1 MGVGQGFGFGFYAF
15 AFWYGGYLIDQD
27 AITFD
32 EMMNALFVLGFA
44 AGGMGQAGTFAGDQ
58 AKAKVASS
66 RIFRVID
73 RKPDIDTKPWTGSF
87 EEERKEYESTIADLG
102 PTVELSDVTFT
113 YPMRDVEIF
122 NKLSLTVEKG
132 QTVAL
137 VGTSGSGKSTVIQL
151 LERFYDPGQKASA
164 TKGEEILVKV
174 EGADT
179 EESKYPTDQGTI
191 KIDGVDLRTVDAK
204 WWRENVGLV
213 GQEPR
218 LFYGT
223 IAENIAMGK
232 AGATEEEVIAAAKAA
247 NAHDF
252 IMAEGGYDR
261 QVGAGGNQLSGGQKQ
276 RIAIA
281 RAIIKNPKL
290 LLLDEATS
298 ALDNESEKIVQ
309 ASLDKLVADSRGQRT
324 TIIVAHRLS
333 TIKNC
338 DVIFVL
344 ENDWENGKGSTVV
357 EKGTHDELMQMNGKY
372 AALRRAFDGGE

>member
-1 MGVGQGFGFGFYAF
+1 M
-15 AFWYGGYLIDQD
+15 
-27 AITFD
+27 
-32 EMMNALFVLGFA
+32 
-44 AGGMGQAGTFAGDQ
+44 GDQ

-164 TKGEEILVKV
+164 TNGEEVVVKV
-174 EGADT
+174 EGGDT
-179 EESKYPTDQGTI
+179 EESKYPTEEGTI

-232 AGATEEEVIAAAKAA
+232 AGATEADVIAAAKAA

-252 IMAEGGYDR
+252 IMAGGGYDG

-298 ALDNESEKIVQ
+298 PLDNESEKIVQ

-324 TIIVAHRLS
+324 TIVVAHRLS